1 MVFSTSATNPFRPL
15 QIAMAG
21 IDSERFKVAQ
31 LSTARFADAR
41 YWTSRYSETNFE
53 PFDWHLRWEQIKDFI
68 LPLLIPE
75 SEILVLGCGTS
86 TLSEQLYLE
95 GYVQVTSTDIC
106 APLIDMLADK
116 HAERASMEY
125 RTVAAQQLPSEW
137 RGRFDVVLDKAV
149 LDSVACSRKKWQ
161 DTEAMLRSVS
171 AVLKP
176 QSGVYVCVSH
186 GSPDLRRPM
195 LLGTGR
201 SVEVSETYQWD
212 VEVQTVPRP
221 LSNPVADPKAKD
233 KVEISLGPAHVEEQH
248 VYYIYFCRKCPE

>member
-1 MVFSTSATNPFRPL
+1 
-15 QIAMAG
+15 MAG
-21 IDSERFKVAQ
+21 IDAARFKMAQ
-31 LSTARFADAR
+31 PSTARYADVR

-53 PFDWHLRWEQIKDFI
+53 LFDWYLRWEQIKDFI
-68 LPLLIPE
+68 APLLTPE

-86 TLSEQLYLE
+86 ALSEQLYLE
-95 GYVQVTSTDIC
+95 GYVQVTSIDIC
-106 APLIDMLADK
+106 APLIDMLTEK
-116 HAERASMEY
+116 HAERTSMEY

-186 GSPDLRRPM
+186 GGPELRRPM
-195 LLGTGR
+195 LLGTGQP
-201 SVEVSETYQWD
+201 VEMSETYLWG

-221 LSNPVADPKAKD
+221 LSNPMADPKAKD
-233 KVEISLGPAHVEEQH
+233 KVEINLCPAHVEQLH
-248 VYYIYFCRKCPE
+248 VYYIYFCSKCPA